1 MNKLELIDKIKSILK
16 QEFGNINLPQNTKEV
31 SLDIPE
37 QFSVLL
43 KFPQLKEVI
52 VNLFTNQFDSF
63 IKEIQWVAPR
73 PTMFKIILNN
83 NQYFYLSYN
92 TRSWIAQI
100 EGKKY
105 YLSNLKEEENA
116 CGAISRILK
125 HGNQDLPE
133 EKTETEEETE
143 TETET
148 KKDLESE
155 Q

>member
-16 QEFGNINLPQNTKEV
+16 QEFGNVNLPQNTKEV

-37 QFSVLL
+37 QFSVLG
-43 KFPQLKEVI
+43 KFPQLKEII
-52 VNLFTNQFDSF
+52 VDLFTNQFDSF

-92 TRSWIAQI
+92 TRSWVAQI

-133 EKTETEEETE
+133 EKIETKETEVETG
-143 TETET
+143 TE
-148 KKDLESE
+148 KDLESE

>member
-16 QEFGNINLPQNTKEV
+16 QEFGNVNLPQNTKEV

-37 QFSVLL
+37 QFSVLG
-43 KFPQLKEVI
+43 KFPQLKKII
-52 VNLFTNQFDSF
+52 VDLFTNQFDSF

-92 TRSWIAQI
+92 TRSWVAQI

-133 EKTETEEETE
+133 EKIETKETEVETG
-143 TETET
+143 TE
-148 KKDLESE
+148 KDLESE